1 MAFPQ
6 RPGDDRAADM
16 ADAEQPEDTLEPLT
30 LRKGGFGT
38 ALGAAMLGFEQAL
51 RNEPPAEILA
61 AEHMPERGGSADDGG
76 LVIEIPDPRA
86 GRPDTDDD

>member
-1 MAFPQ
+1 MGSPE
-6 RPGDDRAADM
+6 RTRDDREADTT
-16 ADAEQPEDTLEPLT
+16 DIERPEDGLEPLA

-61 AEHMPERGGSADDGG
+61 AEHMPERGGAADDGG
-76 LVIEIPDPRA
+76 LVIDIPEPRPHRRS
-86 GRPDTDDD
+86 GRP